1 MVTIDQGTHY
11 GNLLS
16 YKFYM
21 RPTAHRLYGNSTKDK
36 TKHHENVQKLLQI
49 LFTNG
54 TCTTWDMAK
63 IRFHNDISITRTK
76 EKEYRRLLIGRSDRG
91 KYSEG
96 ILDLGLVVRDGKSL
110 KKKTS
115 DQYRLSL
122 HGILYCLD
130 VLNFSHNDIDNMAS
144 NYASVLPKIFGKWEF
159 LKLIIEDKVFKLQI
173 LSKGLFLDNPDVGK
187 NRHNPIYELMS
198 FIHIKYRRNF
208 ESISEEDLAD
218 QISYWFYTFILYQRS
233 SSKITNTKTGT
244 QILQN
249 IFKKD
254 NELRKWYL
262 EFFREAENYYKKR
275 LYTLKNSKIFS

>member
-1 MVTIDQGTHY
+1 MVVIDQGTHY

-21 RPTAHRLYGNSTKDK
+21 RPTAHRMYGNSAKSK

-63 IRFHNDISITRTK
+63 IRFHDDISITRTK

-91 KYSEG
+91 KHSEG
-96 ILDLGLVVRDGKSL
+96 ILDMGMIVRDGKNP

-144 NYASVLPKIFGKWEF
+144 NYTSVLPKIFGKWKF
-159 LKLIIEDKVFKLQI
+159 LKSIIGDKIFKLQI
-173 LSKGLFLDNPDVGK
+173 LSKGLLLDNPETGK
-187 NRHNPIYELMS
+187 NQDSPLYELMS
-198 FIHIKYRRNF
+198 FIHIKYRKNY
-208 ESISEEDLAD
+208 ESISEEDLAE
-218 QISYWFYTFILYQRS
+218 QISYWFYTFMLYQRS
-233 SSKITNTKTGT
+233 SSKITTTKTGT
-244 QILQN
+244 QTLQN
-249 IFKKD
+249 IFRKD
-254 NELRKWYL
+254 DELQRWYL
-262 EFFREAENYYKKR
+262 EFFCEAENYYKKR
-275 LYTLKNSKIFS
+275 LRTLKNSKIFS